1 MLLPSGLQRPKRW
14 SSLPLFIALAAGQR
28 GASFLYVVRVRVC
41 LLWYVDEVVE
51 AMSGQIK
58 LSQLHC
64 HTGGAL
70 HGGASELMAM
80 CVRRSL

>member
-1 MLLPSGLQRPKRW
+1 MLLPSGLHRPKCW
-14 SSLPLFIALAAGQR
+14 SSLPLFIALAAGRR
-28 GASFLYVVRVRVC
+28 GASFLYVVRVC
-41 LLWYVDEVVE
+41 LLWCVVEVVE

-64 HTGGAL
+64 HTSGAL

-80 CVRRSL
+80 CVR